1 MTANISTLSLRMGFA
16 DVPFCEMSS
25 LHFLKVLHQQ
35 AQDSNSGPFQLSKW
49 ELMDKEHK
57 MGKSIYVFRLV
68 RFQGFFLS
76 NHFQVNA
83 RVKRLLSLSTLS
95 IVFTKEL
102 IKLKAFFSWENKND
116 FHAFNT
122 FSAQLDGV
130 SEKAKKR
137 MAEHHS
143 INDWLELSD
152 SFSRAAR
159 DKYGKKRVS
168 IICNCIAGTM

>member
-68 RFQGFFLS
+68 RFQGFF
-76 NHFQVNA
+76 F
-83 RVKRLLSLSTLS
+83 VKSFSS
-95 IVFTKEL
+95 KCPCQ
-102 IKLKAFFSWENKND
+102 KAFVLINPINY
-116 FHAFNT
+116 FHERI
-122 FSAQLDGV
+122 D
-130 SEKAKKR
+130 KA
-137 MAEHHS
+137 ES
-143 INDWLELSD
+143 L
-152 SFSRAAR
+152 FFV
-159 DKYGKKRVS
+159 GK
-168 IICNCIAGTM
+168 